1 MDESLRAGL
10 SAALFGTCVLLA
22 SCATEQKRAE
32 AEIADIVAWLPG
44 HYDNVEQSQEDA
56 RSGRTPH
63 VALAVTIVPIDIPTF
78 GDHVFYLQ
86 ESVAD
91 DPRRVTTQ
99 RLLSFYTDQ
108 EKHVLAA
115 TYTLGEPARW
125 RDAHLNPDVFKGMMY
140 KDATPLTGCEL
151 LWKKETA
158 RFVAVNPTGQCRAT
172 IPSLGGGVKL
182 QMRAELSADELFTSE
197 LAYNSSGA
205 LIQGDAADPFYR
217 FRKRSGL

>member
-1 MDESLRAGL
+1 MGKFLQMWL
-10 SAALFGTCVLLA
+10 SAALFGTGLLLA
-22 SCATEQKRAE
+22 SCATEEKRAE
-32 AEIADIVAWLPG
+32 SEIADIVAWLPG
-44 HYDNVEQSQEDA
+44 HYDNIEQSQEDA
-56 RSGRTPH
+56 RAGRTPH

-99 RLLSFYTDQ
+99 RLLSFYTDAEQ
-108 EKHVLAA
+108 HVLEA

-158 RFVAVNPTGQCRAT
+158 RFVAVSPSGQCRAT

-182 QMRAELSADELFTSE
+182 LRRAELSADEWFTSE
-197 LAYNSSGA
+197 LAYNSAGV
-205 LIQGDAADPFYR
+205 LIQGDATDPFYR